1 MDKIITVSI
10 NELLLGILLVVAIIA
25 VIVLICVLAKAN
37 KTLKKVDGILD
48 DTSVVTGFAA
58 KQTQKVDDIVTGV
71 EEAVSTCVDNIKS
84 SNGIIKAAAGIVN
97 AATSIFGLLK
107 NSDKKEEIEETEK
120 TEEK

>member
-1 MDKIITVSI
+1 MDKIITISV

-58 KQTQKVDDIVTGV
+58 RQTEKVDNIVTGV
-71 EEAVSTCVDNIKS
+71 EDAVTTCVDNIRN

-97 AATSIFGLLK
+97 AATSVAGILK
-107 NSDKKEEIEETEK
+107 NSDKDKES
-120 TEEK
+120 TEEKQEN